1 MAHSE
6 SVSFVGLGA
15 LRKAGK
21 KEKKKYRHAVEL
33 KWKKKE
39 KKNSDRHAVEL
50 KKVSRLYNTDGSK
63 NIMMYKTG
71 WYNLCSHNNYA
82 GGK

>member
-33 KWKKKE
+33 KRRKKTVI
-39 KKNSDRHAVEL
+39 D
-50 KKVSRLYNTDGSK
+50 
-63 NIMMYKTG
+63 MQ
-71 WYNLCSHNNYA
+71 
-82 GGK
+82 